1 MPWCVFEQL
10 SLESSGEFIVSGAIR
25 ESVCQLLPRGAD
37 GFPGLKK
44 AAFKIALPATA
55 SRSEKW
61 LCMRFEESLQVMH
74 NLLQFFENI
83 DGGCPY
89 MKVII
94 QIPCYNEEA
103 TLPATVRDLPASME
117 GVDAVE
123 YLIVDD
129 GSSDRTVEV
138 ARSLGVHHIIRLK
151 NRCGLALA
159 FKAGIEACL
168 ERGADIVVN
177 TDGDNQYRGA
187 DVPKLIGPILRGEAD
202 IVIGERPINDIS
214 HFSPLKKFFQKKGSA
229 VVSWLAN
236 VQVPDATSGF
246 RAFTREALLKLNLVS
261 DYTYT
266 LESIIYAGRK
276 RIPVTSVKICTNPM
290 TRESRLIKN
299 IMSYMSLS
307 VLTILRVWL
316 NYAAL
321 KISLVLA
328 GALIFLGLAI
338 GTRFLYYFITEGGA
352 GHVQSLILMA
362 VLIFTGFQMVLIGF
376 LADLI
381 SGNKRL
387 LEDISLRVKLL
398 EQEYKKP
405 GSK

>member
-1 MPWCVFEQL
+1 
-10 SLESSGEFIVSGAIR
+10 
-25 ESVCQLLPRGAD
+25 
-37 GFPGLKK
+37 
-44 AAFKIALPATA
+44 
-55 SRSEKW
+55 
-61 LCMRFEESLQVMH
+61 
-74 NLLQFFENI
+74 
-83 DGGCPY
+83 

-103 TLPATVRDLPASME
+103 TLPETVRDLPAALD

-123 YLIVDD
+123 YLVVDD

-138 ARSLGVHHIIRLK
+138 ARSLGVHHIVRLK

-187 DVPKLIGPILRGEAD
+187 DIPKLIGPILRGEAD
-202 IVIGERPINDIS
+202 IVIGERPIQDIP
-214 HFSPLKKFFQKKGSA
+214 HFSPLKKFLQRKGSA
-229 VVSWLAN
+229 VVGWLAN
-236 VQVPDATSGF
+236 MRVPDATSGF
-246 RAFTREALLKLNLVS
+246 RAFTRQALLKLNLVS

-276 RIPVTSVKICTNPM
+276 HIPVTSVRIGVNPM

-299 IMSYMSLS
+299 IISYMSLS

-321 KISLVLA
+321 KISLLIA
-328 GALIFLGLAI
+328 AALIFLGLAI
-338 GTRFLYYFITEGGA
+338 GARFLYYFVTEGGA

-387 LEDISLRVKLL
+387 LEDISMRVKLL
-398 EQEYKKP
+398 EQEHKK
-405 GSK
+405 SSST